1 MPMYEYYCQE
11 CSTRFEQLRP
21 LSAADTVAVCPT
33 CQHPRA
39 QRVISLVAAFARP
52 GETRAFTMGATP
64 TSQGGHCCSGGGC
77 SCSH

>member
-33 CQHPRA
+33 CQHPRV
-39 QRVISLVAAFARP
+39 QRVISLVAAFARSSDSFAP
-52 GETRAFTMGATP
+52 TMGAAP
-64 TSQGGHCCSGGGC
+64 APSMGSCCSGGGC
-77 SCSH
+77 SCSR